1 MQSDDELIGALQRLF
16 DSHMHEMRYN
26 EPEYEREALALMREI
41 RTTLARSGPDRL
53 PDIVERHRSGLKA
66 RGKAEFSNRLEEFS
80 RAIAPYLV

>member
-1 MQSDDELIGALQRLF
+1 MHDDDELIGALQRLF

-41 RTTLARSGPDRL
+41 RTTLARSGPDKL
-53 PDIVERHRSGLKA
+53 PEIVDRHRAGLKA

-80 RAIAPYLV
+80 RAIAPFLA